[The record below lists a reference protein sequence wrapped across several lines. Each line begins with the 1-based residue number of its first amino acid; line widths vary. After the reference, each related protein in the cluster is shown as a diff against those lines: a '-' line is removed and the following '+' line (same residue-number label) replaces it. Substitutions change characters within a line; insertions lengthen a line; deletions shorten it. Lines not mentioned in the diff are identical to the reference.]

1 MEGARGGR
9 GVVGTELGGPAL
21 TADGRAG
28 RAPSYVS
35 LLPAEPG
42 VYRFRDVRDRALY
55 IGRTADLRRR
65 VPSYWGSLRDR
76 RHLRRMVPN
85 IARVEALVCA
95 SEHEAAWLERNL
107 MEHRKPRW
115 NRSRG
120 GQELPVYLRLTERS
134 ASAALSI
141 VHEGMADADG
151 RIFGPYLGGR
161 KVRLAVSALHRVLPL
176 AHAGD
181 RLTGSERDMARALGV
196 SQSGRAELV
205 GAVTAVLDRDPNA
218 VAAVRDRL
226 VSRRDDAAA
235 ALLFEL
241 AARIQAEI
249 DAVEWVVAAQRATLP
264 EPARAD
270 VYGWADGILVGIQVR
285 EGRLRE
291 WTQRYC
297 DESTAT
303 ALVAATPAPWQDFA
317 QCNAE
322 LAARLTRAQAAQAA
336 ANAGSTV
343 EGPVLVPTTSET
355 LPSV

>member
-1 MEGARGGR
+1 
-9 GVVGTELGGPAL
+9 
-21 TADGRAG
+21 
-28 RAPSYVS
+28 
-35 LLPAEPG
+35 
-42 VYRFRDVRDRALY
+42 
-55 IGRTADLRRR
+55 
-65 VPSYWGSLRDR
+65 
-76 RHLRRMVPN
+76 
-85 IARVEALVCA
+85 VEALVCA

>member
-1 MEGARGGR
+1 MYPSCPPSRASTGSVTSATGPSTSDAQRISAGGFRRTGA
-9 GVVGTELGGPAL
+9 VCAT
-21 TADGRAG
+21 DGICAG
-28 RAPSYVS
+28 W
-35 LLPAEPG
+35 
-42 VYRFRDVRDRALY
+42 FRTSPEWMR
-55 IGRTADLRRR
+55 
-65 VPSYWGSLRDR
+65 
-76 RHLRRMVPN
+76 
-85 IARVEALVCA
+85 LVCA

-107 MEHRKPRW
+107 LEHRKPRW

-120 GQELPVYLRLTERS
+120 GQELPVCLRLTERS
-134 ASAALSI
+134 TSAALSI

-151 RIFGPYLGGR
+151 RMFGPYLGGG
-161 KVRLAVSALHRVLPL
+161 KVRLAVSALHRVLPV
-176 AHAGD
+176 AYAGD

-196 SQSGRAELV
+196 SHAGRAELV

-218 VAAVRDRL
+218 VAAARDRL

-235 ALLFEL
+235 GLLFEL

-249 DAVEWVVAAQRATLP
+249 DAVEWLVAPQRATSP

-270 VYGWADGILVGIQVR
+270 VYGWADGILVGFQVR

-303 ALVAATPAPWQDFA
+303 ALVAGTPAPWQDFA
-317 QCNAE
+317 QRNAE
-322 LAARLTRAQAAQAA
+322 LAARLTRAPAQAT
-336 ANAGSTV
+336 ANGGSTG
-343 EGPVLVPTTSET
+343 EGHVLAPTTSET